1 MKKVKPI
8 NSCVHDR
15 RYLNQDAGGDATM
28 LGGDSAIVDTS
39 LASNNS
45 GLGIC
50 TCVTDYNVNTGAGG
64 APLDTQSLYVNQNQ
78 FPNGFDNT
86 PTCNQTCKCTGFC
99 VSGLAKSLSNL
110 APGLIKALSGSK
122 TAATGTKA
130 SPPTSP
136 TPAKPIST
144 EQYVIGGVVVLGV
157 FILIAVVASKAI
169 GGSKNS
175 SDTVET
181 AKA

>member
-8 NSCVHDR
+8 NRCVHDR
-15 RYLNQDAGGDATM
+15 QYLHQDAGGDATL

-64 APLDTQSLYVNQNQ
+64 APLDTQSFYVNQNQ

-86 PTCNQTCKCTGFC
+86 PTCNQTCKCNGFC

-110 APGLIKALSGSK
+110 APGLLKALSGSK
-122 TAATGTKA
+122 TAAAGTKA
-130 SPPTSP
+130 APPATP

-157 FILIAVVASKAI
+157 FALIGIVAYKAF
-169 GGSKNS
+169 GNKGSVA
-175 SDTVET
+175 TTAT